1 MVFCTPGFVLLNSWS
16 FSSVFT
22 EAIHH
27 WWLEIFFLTR
37 GWSQRF
43 FPTIRIPWFCDSHFP
58 ILLFVTST
66 HRVELPGIVVWE
78 WLSWK
83 QRTQHAKPTAEAWTA
98 PANLSLMWSPLKRE
112 NNNAIKSDPTLCLKL
127 FIPKK
132 SFRNDKLLILQQ
144 NSELMPTAESGA
156 VIKVELGWLGMAT
169 ENHLTAI
176 VWDDSYGI
184 KPQTCKH
191 SQIYSFFFF

>member
-1 MVFCTPGFVLLNSWS
+1 MIGDFFFDQRLITEVFSNHKDSMILWFSLSNIAICYFNSPS
-16 FSSVFT
+16 GT
-22 EAIHH
+22 TRDCGLGMAQLEA
-27 WWLEIFFLTR
+27 EA
-37 GWSQRF
+37 
-43 FPTIRIPWFCDSHFP
+43 
-58 ILLFVTST
+58 
-66 HRVELPGIVVWE
+66 
-78 WLSWK
+78 
-83 QRTQHAKPTAEAWTA
+83 QHAKPTAEAWTA

-191 SQIYSFFFF
+191 SQIYSSFFF